1 VTMASLWE
9 SGQDYVDFPGGE
21 TARNDNWKTEN
32 PGHAATFFNQKLDTV
47 TGSQP
52 YCLSKKRPRDR
63 NT

>member
-9 SGQDYVDFPGGE
+9 SGQDYVDFPGGNRE
-21 TARNDNWKTEN
+21 ERQLEN
-32 PGHAATFFNQKLDTV
+32 RKPIFNQKLDAV

>member
-9 SGQDYVDFPGGE
+9 SGQDYVDFPGGNRE
-21 TARNDNWKTEN
+21 ERQLEN
-32 PGHAATFFNQKLDTV
+32 LFNQKLDAV